1 MLVQPSYLPGTDVH
15 EDAVHFFANRARRQ
29 MATAEPALIT
39 HEMAV
44 SSLHLFYVFVSRL
57 ILYSAVGRGVY
68 PGLRSSSL
76 L

>member
-1 MLVQPSYLPGTDVH
+1 MLIQPSYLPGTEVH

-39 HEMAV
+39 YEMAV
-44 SSLHLFYVFVSRL
+44 SNLHILFVFFSRL
-57 ILYSAVGRGVY
+57 IFYSAVGRGVY